1 MIENIYVKTPVIQLT
16 QLLKW
21 SGISETGGQSKE
33 LIDNK
38 SIFLNGILVIE
49 KRKKICV
56 GDQLRICDREY
67 VIVSDEFFTD
77 ES

>member
-21 SGISETGGQSKE
+21 SGISETGGQSKK
-33 LIDNK
+33 LIEK
-38 SIFLNGILVIE
+38 RSIFLNGVLVIE

-56 GDQLRICDREY
+56 GDQLRICDKEY
-67 VIVSDEFFTD
+67 FIVSDDCE
-77 ES
+77 